1 MNFAWFKQFLPRG
14 LYGRAA
20 LILLVPVI
28 AIQLVVSV
36 AFIQRHFERV
46 TRQMTESM
54 LREVDLV
61 VSRVESADS
70 LAAARAVVADL
81 AEPLGLSV
89 ALPDYAGQGMGGDRR
104 RVQDLTGIV
113 VIDTIRLNLRQIRG
127 IDLSDGAVVTLYLD
141 TRWGPM
147 RVVFPR
153 DWVSASNPHQLLVIM
168 VAVSILMTVISYIF
182 LRNQLRPIHRMAE
195 AAEAFGK
202 GHSVPYHPSGAS
214 EVRTAG
220 RAFLDMRARIERQI
234 EQRTLMLSGISHD
247 LRTPLTRLRL
257 GLSMLPDDP
266 ETRDDISAM
275 EKDVAEMAKMIDA
288 FLEFSRMGAVMA
300 DPEPVDPLALVRAV
314 VGDQRRMGRQV
325 MLVNCPEEC
334 PDLML
339 RPDAIRRALENL
351 IGNAVRYGRRA
362 EVSVQLTA
370 RSLRIAVEDDGPGI
384 PPERREEALRPFTR
398 LDPARNQDRGQGV
411 GLGLAIA
418 ADIVRR
424 HGGELK
430 LGTSA
435 RLGGLSAELVLPR

>member
-70 LAAARAVVADL
+70 LAAARSVVADL

-300 DPEPVDPLALVRAV
+300 DPEPVDPLELVRAV

-325 MLVNCPEEC
+325 TLVNCPEEC

>member
-70 LAAARAVVADL
+70 LAAARSVVADL

-325 MLVNCPEEC
+325 TLVNCPEEC